1 MELWKWDDG
10 LGAVREKVNGNF
22 AALTAWVQTQLT
34 QRDSTLAEVKE
45 LAAGKPE
52 VVFGSYTGAYAY
64 NDPTDTHITLGK
76 RPLAVV
82 IMPRGG
88 TSPNN
93 GGRSYGGILAPG
105 YPIIEAGIAD
115 NTGFTVCNEDGSY
128 VNLNQTGKVYYYLA
142 LV

>member
-1 MELWKWDDG
+1 MELWKRDDG

-76 RPLAVV
+76 RPLAMV
-82 IMPRGG
+82 IMPQKG
-88 TSPNN
+88 TSPNS
-93 GGRSYGGILAPG
+93 GGRSFGGIMGPG
-105 YPIIEAGIAD
+105 YPMLAAGTVD
-115 NTGFTVCNEDGSY
+115 ETGFTVCNLDSSY
-128 VNLNQTGKVYYYLA
+128 IRLNDRDYVYYYLA